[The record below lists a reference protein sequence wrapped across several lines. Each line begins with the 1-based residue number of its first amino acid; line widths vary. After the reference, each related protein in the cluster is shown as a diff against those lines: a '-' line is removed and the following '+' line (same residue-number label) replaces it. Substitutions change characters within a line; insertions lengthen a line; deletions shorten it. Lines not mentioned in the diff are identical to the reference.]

1 MSSPALSPNGHFVYI
16 GSYVL
21 SLFPSATAAA
31 LLLLLLLL
39 SSPVGIVLWRLWRA
53 LLAYLPCV
61 SVPAAVPARL
71 TPVC

>member
-1 MSSPALSPNGHFVYI
+1 MIGESRWNFTTGGGIMSSPALSPNGHFVYI

-39 SSPVGIVLWRLWRA
+39 SSPVGIVLWRL
-53 LLAYLPCV
+53 
-61 SVPAAVPARL
+61 
-71 TPVC
+71 